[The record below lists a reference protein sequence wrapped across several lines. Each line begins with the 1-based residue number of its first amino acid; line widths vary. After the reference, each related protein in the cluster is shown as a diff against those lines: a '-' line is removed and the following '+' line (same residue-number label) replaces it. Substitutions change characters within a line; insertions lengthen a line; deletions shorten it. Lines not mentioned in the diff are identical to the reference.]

1 MEFII
6 QSSETCSGWEILV
19 PLYAYKTP
27 AALDAARKLE
37 WIDDLFP
44 TEYRKRTGYACL
56 PLSVVSNV
64 VCKNKLVAVFL
75 CLLNEEC
82 CVRLNNYYKTKN

>member
-6 QSSETCSGWEILV
+6 RSSEDYFGWEILV
-19 PLYAYKTP
+19 PLHKYKTP
-27 AALDAARKLE
+27 AADEAIQKLHWVE
-37 WIDDLFP
+37 DPHP
-44 TEYRKRTGYACL
+44 TTFHRRTGYVRL
-56 PLSVVSNV
+56 PLSVVGNV

>member
-6 QSSETCSGWEILV
+6 RSSEDYSGWEILV
-19 PLYAYKTP
+19 PLHGYKTP
-27 AALDAARKLE
+27 AAAIVQKLH
-37 WIDDLFP
+37 WIENSDP
-44 TEYRKRTGYACL
+44 TTFQKRTGYVSL
-56 PLSVVSNV
+56 PLSVVGNV